1 MENSRFKFRAWDDY
15 KMIHFGLSDLHGSDI
30 GELRADQYCE
40 CEDLTSIVSS
50 KTIMQFTGLKDKN
63 GKEIYEGDIVHIE
76 YFKMAVGEN
85 LGVYETE
92 AELTGV
98 VEFDGLSLILQNIVG
113 EKWQEY
119 TGHDAGEG
127 KCKFMYLGDVYEGSL
142 DASYQMEII
151 GNIYENAE
159 LLNK

>member
-63 GKEIYEGDIVHIE
+63 GKEIYEGDIVKYGTDKPNPVIFYNQMFCVPVGGSEHKTHLHIMGG
-76 YFKMAVGEN
+76 YN
-85 LGVYETE
+85 
-92 AELTGV
+92 
-98 VEFDGLSLILQNIVG
+98 
-113 EKWQEY
+113 KWE
-119 TGHDAGEG
+119 
-127 KCKFMYLGDVYEGSL
+127 V
-142 DASYQMEII
+142 I